1 MARKKKRDLKKE
13 AFWRRMIRGQAQR
26 GAWCAR
32 HALREPAFYWW
43 RAQLAQRDRE
53 AARGGAHAVPRRAAL
68 APLVPV
74 RVVPDEGTVAPG
86 RIEIVLPGERRVHV
100 VGCVERKM
108 LADVLALLT
117 SSVPEAPG
125 C

>member
-1 MARKKKRDLKKE
+1 
-13 AFWRRMIRGQAQR
+13 
-26 GAWCAR
+26 
-32 HALREPAFYWW
+32 
-43 RAQLAQRDRE
+43 
-53 AARGGAHAVPRRAAL
+53 
-68 APLVPV
+68 V